1 MCAKN
6 ATSGVHV
13 DEATLTRLGFVVH
26 GRSLVAYLYP
36 GPDTS
41 LTFYENNIESESV
54 QRILNIK
61 SLIFKSNSSMVPT
74 NCTDIHIWDM
84 SFGPCL
90 HTIHN
95 DIEHTE
101 RDPSWLF
108 HGLSPTLSIPRG
120 VQENL
125 CLQGGRPKLNLGSKV
140 NWWIGS
146 IWRMYPTQHIEGATI
161 TEGKHKPKRIV
172 NVDLIMQ
179 VFCVLWVTCFGFLLS
194 SSPCTQCF

>member
-1 MCAKN
+1 MQFSAQPIWLNEMGDEVTEESTISTEGIRVLYCPFIHPRKIKEYNPVAGCAVVASMVPRYVRKNGLTSSMVMCAKN

-74 NCTDIHIWDM
+74 NCTDIHI
-84 SFGPCL
+84 
-90 HTIHN
+90 
-95 DIEHTE
+95 
-101 RDPSWLF
+101 
-108 HGLSPTLSIPRG
+108 
-120 VQENL
+120 
-125 CLQGGRPKLNLGSKV
+125 
-140 NWWIGS
+140 
-146 IWRMYPTQHIEGATI
+146 
-161 TEGKHKPKRIV
+161 
-172 NVDLIMQ
+172 
-179 VFCVLWVTCFGFLLS
+179 
-194 SSPCTQCF
+194 